1 MKRRQFITDV
11 LTDKDLPKGLP
22 AEQFQNKTIP
32 DFLDLGV
39 ASIAPYTGV
48 WNEKKLKHLM
58 RRTLFGFNKSDFD
71 FFKTMSMTE
80 AVDYLMN
87 IPTNAPN
94 PPINAYNTAL
104 VQDPVIAPGDTWVN
118 GPEDFNLI
126 VERRLSFYSW
136 NMEQVLKNDRHIR
149 EKMTLFMHNHFATQ
163 VEEILSPIVAYKHHK
178 LLRENCLGNFKD
190 MVKKITIDTGM
201 LYYLNGYVNTKTAP
215 DENYARELME
225 LFTLGKSADSQYTEV
240 DVKAAAKV
248 LTGWSI
254 NPNTFETF
262 FNPSKHDTNNKVFSS
277 FYNTTI
283 NGKSG
288 LAGANETDE
297 LINMIFT
304 KEDVI
309 ARFIIRKLYRF
320 FVYYVID
327 TSIENDVIIPLA
339 NIFKQN
345 WELKPVVTALLKS
358 EHFYDENYQGC
369 MIKSPLD
376 AVGSFMK
383 VLNTPMPTDTI
394 EKWYSAHITLWAGA
408 TVMGMNYGNPP
419 NVSGWPPYSQAPQYY
434 QLWLNSDTLPKRIL
448 YSVAVMAVGLDYEG
462 GKLKADLIAFAQQF
476 ANPEDPTKLI
486 QDSIDLLYAM
496 DISSTK
502 KTELKTSTLLFGQS
516 QDFYWTLA
524 YEDYLA
530 NPTDMNKKATVEAG
544 IALMLKYLLDLAE
557 NQLI

>member
-22 AEQFQNKTIP
+22 AEQFQNKKIP
-32 DFLDLGV
+32 DHLDLGI
-39 ASIAPYTGV
+39 ASIAPYSGV

-71 FFKTMSMTE
+71 FFKNMSMND
-80 AVDYLMN
+80 AVDYLMD
-87 IPTNAPN
+87 IPTTAPN
-94 PPINAYNTAL
+94 PPINAYNTAI
-104 VQDPVIAPGDTWVN
+104 VQDPVIASGDTWVN
-118 GPEDFNLI
+118 GPEDFNFI
-126 VERRLSFYSW
+126 VERRMSLYSW

-149 EKMTLFMHNHFATQ
+149 EKMTLFMHNHFATE
-163 VEEILSPIVAYKHHK
+163 VEGILSPIVAYKHHK

-215 DENYARELME
+215 DENYGRELME
-225 LFTLGKSADSQYTEV
+225 LFTLGKSADSKYTEV

-262 FNPSKHDTNNKVFSS
+262 FNPLKHDSNDKVFSS
-277 FYNTTI
+277 FYATTI
-283 NGKSG
+283 AGKKNA
-288 LAGANETDE
+288 AGADETDD

-309 ARFIIRKLYRF
+309 ARFIVRKLYRF

-376 AVGSFMK
+376 AIGSFMK
-383 VLNTPMPTDTI
+383 GLNTPMPTDTI
-394 EKWYSAHITLWAGA
+394 EKHYSSHLTLWYGA
-408 TVMGMNYGNPP
+408 NVMGLNYGNPP
-419 NVSGWPPYSQAPQYY
+419 NVSGWPPYYQAPQYY

-476 ANPEDPTKLI
+476 SNPEDPTKLI
-486 QDSIDLLYAM
+486 QDTIDLLYAM
-496 DISSTK
+496 DISDTK
-502 KTELKTSTLLFGQS
+502 KTELKTATLLFGQS
-516 QDFYWTLA
+516 QDYYWTLA
-524 YEDYLA
+524 YNDFLA
-530 NPTDMNKKATVEAG
+530 NPTDMNKKATVETG